1 MKYFFLLWASL
12 GRKRLRT
19 TLTLTS
25 IVIAFLLYGMLQTLT
40 SALTGSAS
48 LAGADRLIT
57 MHKVSLIQPLPEAYV
72 NRIRSVPGVN
82 DVSPQ
87 SWFGGIYQDD
97 RNQIAAMA
105 VETEN
110 FFTMFPEYKLPQD
123 QQAAWQADRTG
134 AIVGKV
140 LAERFGWK
148 VGDTIPLRSNFYTK
162 PDGGT
167 VWDLKISGI
176 YDASN
181 GDNQS
186 LYFHHLYLEES
197 RSFGKG
203 TVGMVSVKI
212 DDPQRAPEVS
222 RAIDAL
228 FVNSSTETKTATE
241 KAFIQ
246 GFANQMG
253 NIGAIVGAVATAVFF
268 TMLLVT
274 ANTMAQSVR
283 ERTNELGVMKTLGFS
298 SFTVTSLVMG
308 EALLITLLGATIGL
322 LLAAMIAQGLGE
334 AIQQFFPSLG
344 MPGSAYAYG
353 ALLAVV
359 LGALAGALPC
369 AQAFQLKIVDALRR
383 G

>member
-48 LAGADRLIT
+48 LAGVDRLIT

-72 NRIRSVPGVN
+72 NRIRAVPGVKE
-82 DVSPQ
+82 VSPQ
-87 SWFGGIYQDD
+87 DWFGGIYQND
-97 RNQIAAMA
+97 RNQIAAVA
-105 VETEN
+105 VDASN
-110 FFTMFPEYKLPQD
+110 FFSVYPEYQLAQE
-123 QQAAWQADRTG
+123 QQAAWQQDRTG
-134 AIVGKV
+134 AIVGNV

-148 VGDTIPLRSNFYTK
+148 VGDTVPLRSNIYTK
-162 PDGGT
+162 SDGT
-167 VWDLKISGI
+167 NVWDMKISGI
-176 YDASN
+176 YTATN

-186 LYFHHLYLEES
+186 LYLHHAYLDES
-197 RSFGKG
+197 RAQGKG
-203 TVGMVSVKI
+203 MVGYVGVKI
-212 DDPQRAPEVS
+212 VDPNRAPEVS

-228 FVNSSTETKTATE
+228 FANSSNETKTATE

-283 ERTNELGVMKTLGFS
+283 ERTNELAVMKTLGFS

-308 EALLITLLGATIGL
+308 EALLLTLLGAAMGMM
-322 LLAAMIAQGLGE
+322 LAALVAQALGQ
-334 AIQQFFPSLG
+334 AVQQYFPSLG
-344 MPGSAYAYG
+344 MPGVAYAYG

-369 AQAFQLKIVDALRR
+369 AQAWQLKIVDALRR

>member
-19 TLTLTS
+19 TLTLVS

-40 SALTGSAS
+40 SALTGGSS
-48 LAGADRLIT
+48 LAGVDRLIT
-57 MHKVSLIQPLPEAYV
+57 MHKVSLIQPLPEAYL
-72 NRIRSVPGVN
+72 NRIRAVPGVK
-82 DVSPQ
+82 DAAPQ
-87 SWFGGIYQDD
+87 DWFGGIYQDD

-105 VETEN
+105 VDAGN
-110 FFTMFPEYKLPQD
+110 FFTMFPEYKMAAD
-123 QQAAWQADRTG
+123 QQASWQADRTG

-140 LAERFGWK
+140 LAERFKWK
-148 VGDTIPLRSNFYTK
+148 VGDTIPLRSNIYTK
-162 PDGGT
+162 PDGST

-176 YDASN
+176 FDASN

-186 LYFHHLYLEES
+186 LYFHHAYLEES

-212 DDPQRAPEVS
+212 SDPQKAPEVS

-228 FVNSSTETKTATE
+228 FANSSNETKTATE

-253 NIGAIVGAVATAVFF
+253 NIAAIVNAVATAVFF

-283 ERTNELGVMKTLGFS
+283 ERTNELAVMKTLGFS
-298 SFTVTSLVMG
+298 SFSVTSLVMG
-308 EALLITLLGATIGL
+308 ESLLITLLGASIGL
-322 LLAAMIAQGLGE
+322 MLAGLVAQALGQ

-344 MPGSAYAYG
+344 MPGVAFAYG
-353 ALLAVV
+353 LLLAVV

-369 AQAFQLKIVDALRR
+369 AQAWQLKIVDALRR

>member
-1 MKYFFLLWASL
+1 MKYLFLLWASL

-19 TLTLTS
+19 TLTLAS
-25 IVIAFLLYGMLQTLT
+25 IVIAFLLFGMLQTLT
-40 SALTGSAS
+40 SALTGGSD

-57 MHKVSLIQPLPEAYV
+57 MHKVSLIEPLPEAYA
-72 NRIRSVPGVN
+72 NRIRAVPGVK
-82 DVSPQ
+82 DVSVQ
-87 SWFGGIYQDD
+87 DWFGGIYQDD

-105 VETEN
+105 VDASN
-110 FFTMFPEYKLPQD
+110 YFSIYPEYKLPPE
-123 QQAAWQADRTG
+123 QQAAWIADRTG
-134 AIVGKV
+134 AIVGNV

-148 VGDTIPLRSNFYTK
+148 VGDTIPLRSNIYTK
-162 PDGGT
+162 PDGT
-167 VWDLKISGI
+167 MVWDMKISGI
-176 YDASN
+176 YTASN

-186 LYFHHLYLEES
+186 LYFHHVYLDES
-197 RSFGKG
+197 RALGKG
-203 TVGMVSVKI
+203 TVGYVGVQI
-212 DDPQRAPEVS
+212 EDPNRAPEVS

-228 FVNSSTETKTATE
+228 FANSSAETKTATE

-253 NIGAIVGAVATAVFF
+253 NIGAIVSAVATAVFF

-283 ERTNELGVMKTLGFS
+283 ERTNELAVMKTLGFS
-298 SFTVTSLVMG
+298 SFNVTSLVMG
-308 EALLITLLGATIGL
+308 ESLLITLLGATIGL
-322 LLAAMIAQGLGE
+322 MLSALIAQAMGQ

-344 MPGSAYAYG
+344 VPGSTYAYG

-369 AQAFQLKIVDALRR
+369 TQAWQLKIVDALRK